1 MQLSFNAKQKLKLS
15 VTRNKEY
22 LSKYLLEEER
32 VVGAMLDSKKLEPEG
47 EGKYKYTV
55 TSFKVF
61 QLDINPVVSIA
72 VENKDGILRMSA
84 LESKLDGLGII
95 DDFNLILKAN
105 LEATDLGLEG
115 EALLG
120 VSVSQPPLLRLVPKK
135 ILESTGHSVLN
146 GILLGIKSRVQQQL
160 VKDFLDWC
168 ELNKI
173 WFFKKLFLW
182 RLVIPFL
189 LINERCSLV
198 P

>member
-1 MQLSFNAKQKLKLS
+1 MQLSFDAKQKLKLS
-15 VTRNKEY
+15 VTINKEY
-22 LSKYLLEEER
+22 LSKYLMEEER
-32 VVGAMLDSKKLEPEG
+32 VVGAMLDSKKLEHEG

-61 QLDINPVVSIA
+61 QLDIKPVVLIA
-72 VENKDGILRMSA
+72 VENKNGILRMSA
-84 LESKLDGLGII
+84 LDSTLDGLGIV

-105 LEATDLGLEG
+105 LEATDIGLEG

-120 VSVSQPPLLRLVPKK
+120 VSVSQPPLLKLVPKK

-173 WFFKKLFLW
+173 
-182 RLVIPFL
+182 
-189 LINERCSLV
+189 
-198 P
+198 

>member
-1 MQLSFNAKQKLKLS
+1 MLLSFDAKQKLKLS

-32 VVGAMLDSKKLEPEG
+32 VVGAMLDSKKLLPEG

-72 VENKDGILRMSA
+72 VENKDGILKMSA
-84 LESKLDGLGII
+84 LESELDGLGMI

-120 VSVSQPPLLRLVPKK
+120 VSVSQPSILKLVPKR

-146 GILLGIKSRVQQQL
+146 GILLGIKTRVQQQL
-160 VKDFLDWC
+160 VKDFFEWC
-168 ELNKI
+168 ELNRI
-173 WFFKKLFLW
+173 
-182 RLVIPFL
+182 
-189 LINERCSLV
+189 
-198 P
+198 

>member
-1 MQLSFNAKQKLKLS
+1 MLLAFDAKQKLKLS

-22 LSKYLLEEER
+22 LSNYLLEEER
-32 VVGAMLDSKKLEPEG
+32 VVGAMLDSRKLVPEG

-72 VENKDGILRMSA
+72 VENSEGILKMSA
-84 LESKLDGLGII
+84 IDSKLDGLGIV

-105 LEATDLGLEG
+105 LQATGVGLEG

-120 VSVSQPPLLRLVPKK
+120 VSVSQPALLKLVPKK

-160 VKDFLDWC
+160 VKDFLNWC
-168 ELNKI
+168 ELNK
-173 WFFKKLFLW
+173 F
-182 RLVIPFL
+182 
-189 LINERCSLV
+189 
-198 P
+198 

>member
-1 MQLSFNAKQKLKLS
+1 MLLSFDAKQKLKLS
-15 VTRNKEY
+15 VTGNKEY
-22 LSKYLLEEER
+22 LSQYLLEEER
-32 VVGAMLDSKKLEPEG
+32 VVGAMLDSKKLVPEG
-47 EGKYKYTV
+47 VGRYKYTV

-61 QLDINPVVSIA
+61 QLDINPVVSIG
-72 VENKDGILRMSA
+72 VENKNGILRMSA
-84 LESKLDGLGII
+84 LECKLDGLRMR

-105 LEATDLGLEG
+105 LEATDIGLEG

-120 VSVSQPPLLRLVPKK
+120 VSVSQPPLLKLVPKK

-173 WFFKKLFLW
+173 
-182 RLVIPFL
+182 
-189 LINERCSLV
+189 
-198 P
+198 

>member
-1 MQLSFNAKQKLKLS
+1 MLLSFDAKQKLKLS

-32 VVGAMLDSKKLEPEG
+32 VVGAMLDSKKLVAEG
-47 EGKYKYTV
+47 EGMYKYTV
-55 TSFKVF
+55 TSLKVF

-72 VENKDGILRMSA
+72 VDNKDGILRMSA
-84 LESKLDGLGII
+84 LDSKLDGLGMI
-95 DDFNLILKAN
+95 DDFNLILRAN
-105 LEATDLGLEG
+105 LEATNIGLEG

-120 VSVSQPPLLRLVPKK
+120 VSVSQPSILKLVPKK

-173 WFFKKLFLW
+173 
-182 RLVIPFL
+182 
-189 LINERCSLV
+189 
-198 P
+198 

>member
-1 MQLSFNAKQKLKLS
+1 MLLAFDAKQKLKLS
-15 VTRNKEY
+15 VKKNKEY
-22 LSKYLLEEER
+22 LSNYLLEEER
-32 VVGAMLDSKKLEPEG
+32 VVGAMLDSRKLVPEG

-72 VENKDGILRMSA
+72 VENKDGVLNMSA
-84 LESKLDGLGII
+84 LDSTLDGLGIV

-105 LEATDLGLEG
+105 LEATNIGLEG

-120 VSVSQPPLLRLVPKK
+120 VSVSQPPLLKLVPKR

-160 VKDFLDWC
+160 VNDFLDWC
-168 ELNKI
+168 E
-173 WFFKKLFLW
+173 
-182 RLVIPFL
+182 
-189 LINERCSLV
+189 INHI
-198 P
+198 